1 MLTKQKIQ
9 KHLFIYQ
16 EAFNLK
22 IIIMKKLFFYYLLL
36 LSISSLGQN
45 SSELIIDNANT
56 LFSNI
61 SFPYWLKSGQT
72 INIGT
77 NTKTVSV
84 VEFNVDNNSLEFSQ
98 VLSINSLQTVPVNK
112 VWKIESVGLNNTNSN
127 LNLPNT
133 STLGGNSTNSPLM
146 PTIYQSPKKFETPGV
161 YNWVV
166 PPGVT
171 SICVEVWGGGG
182 NGYFNNILNRAAGG
196 GGGYGYK
203 CLTVSPGTLYSITV
217 GNSRED
223 SSFAN
228 LITAT
233 RGTDAF
239 GSVPGVG
246 GSATSSLGELF
257 IVVGNNGNL
266 SNGGNGG
273 NGGNGS
279 SSCNPPIAPGGGG
292 TGTGNCTTGIIGAR
306 GQVYIYW

>member
-1 MLTKQKIQ
+1 
-9 KHLFIYQ
+9 
-16 EAFNLK
+16 
-22 IIIMKKLFFYYLLL
+22 MKKLFFYYLLL

-45 SSELIIDNANT
+45 SSELIIDNTST

-72 INIGT
+72 INIGS
-77 NTKTVSV
+77 NIKTVSV

-133 STLGGNSTNSPLM
+133 STLGGNSTNSSLM

-161 YNWVV
+161 YDWVV

-182 NGYFNNILNRAAGG
+182 NGFGGIYNSAGG

-217 GNSRED
+217 GKNAENSTF
-223 SSFAN
+223 SG
-228 LITAT
+228 LITAAC
-233 RGTDAF
+233 GTNANV
-239 GSVPGVG
+239 GPNSSGNGGMALPGIG
-246 GSATSSLGELF
+246 GSATSSLGEIF
-257 IVVGNNGNL
+257 IVMGNNGTVL
-266 SNGGNGG
+266 KGGNGG
-273 NGGNGS
+273 NGGNGGDGS
-279 SSCNPPIAPGGGG
+279 NACSIAPGAPGGGG
-292 TGTGNCTTGIIGAR
+292 GPIPSGTSNNTCATGAR